1 MTTPGTSGTPSHGSV
16 HKITS
21 LPCGPRSKYL
31 VLAFWIIVLAGTWP
45 RGNVGALVKIFED
58 TSAALLYPALAVV
71 VGVLL
76 LSYRS
81 PLLWL
86 LPVTCA
92 AVALAAAHAV
102 LYPLTR
108 HGLAVTGQSWDILVV
123 LVVGASTGYGLLL
136 VARYREELPR
146 NADRHRAMAVAL
158 YRAGPAIIATAATVV
173 TGMLCLL
180 VAESTHISGL
190 GPVVAI
196 GIAVGLLVTITLLP
210 AMLVMC
216 GPWVLWPVRQPGY
229 GTTSTATRGL
239 VARTGRV
246 IAAIH
251 ARSG

>member
-1 MTTPGTSGTPSHGSV
+1 MTTPGTSGTPSSGSV

-21 LPCGPRSKYL
+21 LPCGPRSKYV
-31 VLAFWIIVLAGTWP
+31 VLAFWIIVLASTWP

-58 TSAALLYPALAVV
+58 TGPALLYSALAVV
-71 VGVLL
+71 VVLL
-76 LSYRS
+76 LIYRS

-86 LPVTCA
+86 LAVTCA
-92 AVALAAAHAV
+92 AGALGTAHAV

-108 HGLAVTGQSWDILVV
+108 HGLTITGQSWDILVV
-123 LVVGASTGYGLLL
+123 LVVGASTGYALLL
-136 VARYREELPR
+136 VARYREELLR

-158 YRAGPAIIATAATVV
+158 YRAWPAIIATAATVV

-210 AMLVMC
+210 AVLVMC
-216 GPWVLWPVRQPGY
+216 GLWILWPVRQPRY
-229 GTTSTATRGL
+229 STTSTATRGL
-239 VARTGRV
+239 MARTGRV

>member
-1 MTTPGTSGTPSHGSV
+1 MTTPGTSGTPSSGSV

-21 LPCGPRSKYL
+21 LPCGPRSKYV
-31 VLAFWIIVLAGTWP
+31 VLAFWIIVLASTWP

-58 TSAALLYPALAVV
+58 TGPALLYSALAVV
-71 VGVLL
+71 VVLL
-76 LSYRS
+76 LIYRS

-86 LPVTCA
+86 LAVTCA
-92 AVALAAAHAV
+92 AGALGTAHAV

-108 HGLAVTGQSWDILVV
+108 HGLTITGQSWDILVV
-123 LVVGASTGYGLLL
+123 LVVGASTGYALLL
-136 VARYREELPR
+136 VARYREELLR

-158 YRAGPAIIATAATVV
+158 YRAWPAIIATAATVV

-210 AMLVMC
+210 ALLVMC
-216 GPWVLWPVRQPGY
+216 GPWVLWPVRQPRY

-239 VARTGRV
+239 MARTGRV